1 MDKRHIIKFKPFKY
15 YDYLNGANLV
25 GSERY
30 PELQPTYIIP
40 DEAVGFNEKNSIRSP
55 GNYYLDHFIDDY
67 HFESVWSNCDKYLD
81 KYCQFKGVVTTDF
94 SVYRDMPLWV
104 RKYNVGRN
112 RTIAYYL
119 QTNGINIVPVASW
132 AYLEDFEWCL
142 DGLPKESSIAISTN
156 GCMSNYISKTVF
168 LDGVDKLQEILRPS
182 TLIIAG
188 GPLHELDAKYDNIRY
203 YKNFSQRLTERRK
216 YGK

>member
-1 MDKRHIIKFKPFKY
+1 MKQIHAIKLRPFKY

-40 DEAVGFNEKNSIRSP
+40 DKVVGFNEKNSIKSP
-55 GNYYLDHFIDDY
+55 SDYYLDHFIDDY
-67 HFESVWSNCDKYLD
+67 HFEPVWGNCDKYLD
-81 KYCQFKGVVTTDF
+81 KYRQFKGVVTTDF

-119 QTNGINIVPVASW
+119 QKNGINIIPVASW

-142 DGLPKESSIAISTN
+142 DGLPKESSVAISTN
-156 GCMSNYISKTVF
+156 GCMTSFISKITF
-168 LDGVDKLQEILRPS
+168 LEGVDKLQEILHPKH
-182 TLIIAG
+182 LIIAG
-188 GPLHELDAKYDNIRY
+188 GPLPELDAKYSNIRY
-203 YKNFSQRLTERRK
+203 YMNFSQRLTERRK
-216 YGK
+216 RGK

>member
-1 MDKRHIIKFKPFKY
+1 MKQIHAIKLRPFRY
-15 YDYLNGANLV
+15 YEYLDGANLV

-40 DEAVGFNEKNSIRSP
+40 DKVVGFNEKNSIESP
-55 GNYYLDHFIDDY
+55 GEYYLDHFIDDY
-67 HFESVWSNCDKYLD
+67 HFEPVWGNCDKYLD
-81 KYCQFKGVVTTDF
+81 KYRQFKGVVTTDF

-119 QTNGINIVPVASW
+119 QKNGINIIPVASW

-156 GCMSNYISKTVF
+156 GCMTSFVSKTTF
-168 LDGVDKLQEILRPS
+168 LEGVDKLQEMLRPKY
-182 TLIIAG
+182 LIIAG
-188 GPLHELDAKYDNIRY
+188 GPLPELDTKYDNIRY

-216 YGK
+216 HGK

>member
-30 PELQPTYIIP
+30 PELQPTHIIL
-40 DEAVGFNEKNSIRSP
+40 DRVIGFNEKNSIKTP
-55 GNYYLDHFIDDY
+55 NDYYLDHFIDDY
-67 HFESVWSNCDKYLD
+67 HFESVWGNCDRYLD
-81 KYCQFKGVVTTDF
+81 KYRQFKGVVTTDF

-112 RTIAYYL
+112 RTVAYYL
-119 QTNGINIVPVASW
+119 QRNGINIVPVASW
-132 AYLEDFEWCL
+132 AYMDDFEWCL

-156 GCMSNYISKTVF
+156 GCMASFISKSVF
-168 LDGVDKLQEILRPS
+168 LDGINKLQEILRPS
-182 TLIIAG
+182 NLIIAG
-188 GPLHELDAKYDNIRY
+188 GPIPELEEKYNNISY

-216 YGK
+216 HGK